1 MLNKITYQYILKT
14 PILLNFGKNMKWW
27 NDQTLIDSLIN
38 NLQLLI
44 LYQYIIYN
52 PFPTSLLIVGQINLL
67 PVQR

>member
-14 PILLNFGKNMKWW
+14 PILLNFGENMKWW
-27 NDQTLIDSLIN
+27 NDQTSIDSLMN

-44 LYQYIIYN
+44 FYQYIIYN
-52 PFPTSLLIVGQINLL
+52 PFPTSLLIVGHINLL